1 MKKSI
6 ALVFSGLF
14 ASALFAGMNNVV
26 ITFATGANDAYADG
40 TPVAKGEC
48 YALVWTPGDATFAGF
63 NSDGT
68 AVAPSKVVIKAPV
81 AEPGVSRNIQFQV
94 KDDEGY
100 IKNNF
105 PSGTWGV
112 YLLDTRVYATE
123 EVRVLVDGEE
133 SVQKQVVTD
142 AAGNKVVAG
151 VGGAV
156 KGYGAVASEVSAS
169 IGSATA
175 AGAVAT
181 DALSADLTPPTITDI
196 KVRDGVVYLRLSG
209 TKKDVAYGV
218 GAGTTPSALKPT
230 DDRPVV
236 GDASGETLIVTP
248 AKGASGFYQGIVR

>member
-6 ALVFSGLF
+6 ALVFAGLF
-14 ASALFAGMNNVV
+14 AGALFAGMNNVV
-26 ITFATGANDAYADG
+26 ITFATGANDMYADG

-94 KDDEGY
+94 KEDEDY
-100 IKNNF
+100 IQNNF
-105 PSGTWGV
+105 PGGTWGV

-123 EVRVLVDGEE
+123 DVKVKVDGEE
-133 SVQKQVVTD
+133 VVQKQVVTD
-142 AAGNKVVAG
+142 AAGKNVVAG

-156 KGYGAVASEVSAS
+156 KGYGAVASEVSTS

-196 KVRDGVVYLRLSG
+196 KVRDGVAYLRLSG
-209 TKKDVAYGV
+209 TKDGVAYGV
-218 GAGTTPSALKPT
+218 GAGTTPSSLKPT
-230 DDRPVV
+230 GDRPVV